1 MRALQ
6 KIIVQDNFV
15 EEGNEDLDREVKINM
30 NKDEIK

>member
-15 EEGNEDLDREVKINM
+15 EKGNEDLEREVKINM
-30 NKDEIK
+30 EKDEIK